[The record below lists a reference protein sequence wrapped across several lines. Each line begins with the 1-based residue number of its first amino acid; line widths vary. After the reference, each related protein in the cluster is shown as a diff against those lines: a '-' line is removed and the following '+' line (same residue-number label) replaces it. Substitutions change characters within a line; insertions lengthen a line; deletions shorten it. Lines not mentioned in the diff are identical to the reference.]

1 MSALTKDR
9 DTERRAGDIK
19 EIPVKASTI
28 IFAGSNVCT
37 DSSGWAV
44 PAADTAGFKY
54 QGRAEQYV
62 DNSAGIDG
70 AKNVRVRRGV
80 FEFATSGAAISDLC
94 KMVFAT
100 DDQMVAKNG
109 TTNAVYV
116 GRIYQVVSATSV
128 YVDTRERR
136 TGKEQADSIASDVA
150 TLKDDFNA
158 LLAILRAA
166 DLIATG

>member
-9 DTERRAGDIK
+9 DTERRAGELK
-19 EIPVKASTI
+19 VIPVKTATK

-54 QGRAEQYV
+54 QGVAEEYV
-62 DNSAGIDG
+62 DNTGANG
-70 AKNVRVRRGV
+70 AKSVRVRRGI
-80 FEFATSGAAISDLC
+80 FEFVTSGAAISDVG

-100 DDQMVAKNG
+100 DDQTVAING

-116 GRIYQVVSATSV
+116 GRIYQFVSATSV

-136 TGKEQADSIASDVA
+136 TGKEQADSTAADIAA
-150 TLKDDFNA
+150 MKTDFNA
-158 LLAILRAA
+158 LLAKLRAA
-166 DLIATG
+166 DLIATA